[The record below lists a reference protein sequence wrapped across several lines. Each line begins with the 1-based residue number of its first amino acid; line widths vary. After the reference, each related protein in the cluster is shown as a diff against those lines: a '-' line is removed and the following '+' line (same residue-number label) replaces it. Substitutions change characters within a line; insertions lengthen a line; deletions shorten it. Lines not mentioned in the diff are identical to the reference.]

1 MSSLVTVA
9 MNRDRRFEHRA
20 RGARW
25 VLCLLSLGVTSCGD
39 ILKVSRPD
47 IVEPDNLNTAAGLA
61 AYRAGAFGDFAI
73 AYGGDASNLVATN
86 TVVPTQILASGMLAD
101 ELKETGQPGAITDM
115 DARRVQNTNGQML
128 TFYSAVHRARQA
140 AEAAADAHRNATGA
154 VGVDAVIAEM
164 SNLAGFTYVFLG
176 ENFCSGVPVSR
187 LTPTGDIAY
196 GGPLTTQGIL
206 DLAIQRFDT
215 AIDRAVSA
223 SQTNLE
229 YLARVGKARALL
241 NQGQFGAAAAVV
253 SGVPT
258 TFRYDIRYS
267 TNSPRQY
274 NAVFGQNRVN
284 EQSSVLNREAGVG
297 IGYLDAYTQGDPRTP
312 LVLDPTG
319 GFDRT
324 TGPHYHQQVYQA
336 LSSPIPL
343 ATGVEARLIEAE
355 AALNPT
361 NNATFE
367 SIHNA
372 LRATL
377 NTAAV
382 GPIDADTM
390 SATQRVD
397 FHFRERALWM
407 WLTGHRMGDMRRL
420 VRQYGRNA
428 DTVFPSGPYFKAVY
442 ATYGTD
448 TNFPVPF
455 AEGNNPNFTQ
465 CIDRN
470 P

>member
-1 MSSLVTVA
+1 MCVLSLV
-9 MNRDRRFEHRA
+9 
-20 RGARW
+20 
-25 VLCLLSLGVTSCGD
+25 VTSCGD
-39 ILKVSRPD
+39 LLKVSRPD
-47 IVEPDNLNTAAGLA
+47 IVEPDNLNTPAGLL

-86 TVVPTQILASGMLAD
+86 TVVPTQILATGMLAD
-101 ELKETGQPGAITDM
+101 ELKETAQPGNITDM
-115 DARRVQNTNGQML
+115 DARRVQNTNGQL
-128 TFYSAVHRARQA
+128 LIFFSALHRARQA
-140 AEAAADAHRNATGA
+140 ADAAADAYRNAA
-154 VGVDAVIAEM
+154 DAANADATIAEM
-164 SNLAGFTYVFLG
+164 SNLAGFTFVFFG

-187 LTPTGDIAY
+187 VTTTGDVEY
-196 GGPLTTQGIL
+196 GAPLTTQEIL
-206 DLAIQRFDT
+206 DLGIERFDT
-215 AIDRAVSA
+215 AIVRAQTA
-223 SQTNLE
+223 TQTNLE

-241 NQGQFGAAAAVV
+241 NQAQFSAAAAAV

-274 NAVFGQNRVN
+274 NAVYGQNRVN
-284 EQSSVLNREAGVG
+284 EQSSVLNREGGVG

-312 LVLDPTG
+312 IVLDATG

-324 TGPHYHQQVYQA
+324 TGPHYHELIYQS
-336 LSSPIPL
+336 LSASIPL

-355 AALNPT
+355 AALNV
-361 NNATFE
+361 NDNATFE

-372 LRATL
+372 IRATL
-377 NTAAV
+377 SAAAV

-390 SATQRVD
+390 SAAQRVD

-455 AEGNNPNFTQ
+455 AEGNNPNFTD